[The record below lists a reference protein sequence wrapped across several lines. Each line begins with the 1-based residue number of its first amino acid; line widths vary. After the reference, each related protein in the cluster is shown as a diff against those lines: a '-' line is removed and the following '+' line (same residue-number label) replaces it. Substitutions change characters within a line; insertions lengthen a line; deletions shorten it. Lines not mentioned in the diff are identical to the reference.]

1 MSRPP
6 VHTVLGA
13 FRFLSPYWQTDR
25 VYFVALILGAVA
37 LAASNTWFIS
47 LVGQPIDLLSRG
59 NFEPLAAVLGGL
71 MAVIALN
78 QVLSFVTTLGSHW
91 LGLRFVGRVR
101 VALLEHVVELTA
113 PTMGQYSRGDVL
125 VRLSADV
132 DKTQNLAVEL
142 PFYMLLHLLTIVFY
156 AAILIW
162 IDGQLAVLALASLPL
177 LVLHQRYFST
187 RKRLAAFGFLQKH
200 AALTAREEEV
210 LANLRDISALN
221 AQKSVARAHE
231 GAFAQAFRWAMKERV
246 LDASFTSSFALLIY
260 ACGLLVVFVGVD
272 SVQNGAVSLGQLVS
286 FLLYLGYLSVPVRG
300 LAQMPFQAQA
310 YVAATARV
318 AELFHERPRVLE
330 RENALAMS
338 FSKGC
343 IDIEGLSFTYPG
355 GALAFENLNLH
366 VDAGS
371 TVALVGPSG
380 AGKTT
385 FAKLLLRFYDPEC
398 GAICIDGADIR
409 SIKLESLRR
418 TIAVVWQNPLLF
430 SDTIKYN
437 LLLAKPNATDVE
449 LFAACEA
456 SFAMEFI
463 ATFPGGLNTV
473 LGASGTQLSGGQ
485 QQRIAIAQAFL
496 RDAPIL
502 LLDEAS
508 SALDSHSEQHVL
520 AALNR
525 LRVGRTTLIIA
536 HRYSSIRRAEHVIY
550 FNGDG
555 SVTVGSH
562 EGLLASHSAYR
573 DAVRWQFGAK

>member
-1 MSRPP
+1 MPKPP
-6 VHTVLGA
+6 VNTVLSA
-13 FRFLSPYWQTDR
+13 YRFLSPYWQADR

-47 LVGQPIDLLSRG
+47 LVGQPIDLLARG
-59 NFEPLAAVLGGL
+59 NFEPLGAVLGGL

-142 PFYMLLHLLTIVFY
+142 PFYMLLHLLTMVFY
-156 AAILIW
+156 VAILIW
-162 IDGQLAVLALASLPL
+162 IDGQLALLALASLPL

-187 RKRLAAFGFLQKH
+187 RKRLAALGFLQKH

-246 LDASFTSSFALLIY
+246 LDASFTSSFAMLIY

-272 SVQNGAVSLGQLVS
+272 SVQSGAVSLGQLVS

-318 AELFHERPRVLE
+318 AELFHERPPVSEHKHALE
-330 RENALAMS
+330 MS
-338 FSKGC
+338 FSKGR
-343 IDIEGLSFTYPG
+343 IDVEGLSFTYPG

-385 FAKLLLRFYDPEC
+385 FAKLLLRFYDPGC
-398 GAICIDGADIR
+398 GAIRIDGADIR
-409 SIKLESLRR
+409 SLKLESLRR
-418 TIAVVWQNPLLF
+418 SIAVVWQNPLLF
-430 SDTIKYN
+430 SDTIKNN
-437 LLLAKPNATDVE
+437 LLLAKPNATDAE
-449 LFAACEA
+449 LIAACEA

-463 ATFPGGLNTV
+463 ATFPDGLDTV
-473 LGASGTQLSGGQ
+473 LGARGTQLSGGQ

-520 AALNR
+520 AALDR

-555 SVTVGSH
+555 SVTVGNH